1 MIDWRENIEEVK
13 IPAYVVPA
21 RLSGWYDE
29 GAWAMVLPLKIAEL
43 GKRAPRRN
51 AWLLEIELYAPNS
64 PWPLSEGE
72 KETIL
77 SVFENQI
84 DGFLYRLSFYERLG
98 RNYRFMFSL
107 CLVAYIIGLFS
118 VNTWWFIWFRQPYLA
133 LAGIDNWW
141 KRKKVKNLE
150 RCRKKRITEG
160 QDEQR
165 KEAINAVF
173 SFYTHLQE
181 AERDIVRKLI
191 AFCQEKER
199 ENPAFGEIRKIYQE
213 LSAREK
219 EQSFLLQSI
228 AHTPFK
234 KFLRFFLGDILL
246 LPEVL
251 IPRLIVPVR
260 NLSLDC
266 GVLHPEVS
274 HAQNPSL

>member
-21 RLSGWYDE
+21 RLSGWYEE

-43 GKRAPRRN
+43 GRRAPRRN
-51 AWLLEIELYAPNS
+51 SWLLEIELYAPHV

-84 DGFLYRLSFYERLG
+84 DGFLYRLNFYESLG

-107 CLVAYIIGLFS
+107 CLAAYIIGLFS

-160 QDEQR
+160 QDKQR

-173 SFYTHLQE
+173 SFYAHLQE
-181 AERDIVRKLI
+181 AERDILRKLI
-191 AFCQEKER
+191 TFCQENER
-199 ENPAFGEIRKIYQE
+199 KNPAFGEIRKIYQE
-213 LSAREK
+213 LFAREK

-266 GVLHPEVS
+266 GVLRPEVS